1 MLIPQGL
8 AEKSALIFDPVAQ
21 LFVLP
26 ELHVRSSSTS
36 MLEIDEIFEFL
47 LPNLFI
53 MVLFL

>member
-1 MLIPQGL
+1 MIILQEL
-8 AEKSALIFDPVAQ
+8 AVIFALVFDPVAQ
-21 LFVLP
+21 LLVLSAF
-26 ELHVRSSSTS
+26 HVRSSSTS